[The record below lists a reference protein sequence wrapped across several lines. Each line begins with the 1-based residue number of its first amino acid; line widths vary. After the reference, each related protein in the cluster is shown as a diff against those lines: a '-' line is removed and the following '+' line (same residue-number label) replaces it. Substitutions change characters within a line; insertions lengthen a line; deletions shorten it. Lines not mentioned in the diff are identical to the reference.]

1 MCYWRRRET
10 EEANTVKSIKLA
22 IHVVDVAGAV
32 GGGERTKEAEG
43 DQDELVIH
51 LLILQ
56 VLLKEERELKKLMQ
70 KEKKRAQAEEAAK
83 TAAKE

>member
-1 MCYWRRRET
+1 MEEERELKKQKGNRMNLLFILLILQVLL
-10 EEANTVKSIKLA
+10 EE
-22 IHVVDVAGAV
+22 
-32 GGGERTKEAEG
+32 ERELKKQKEIRMN
-43 DQDELVIH
+43 LIIM